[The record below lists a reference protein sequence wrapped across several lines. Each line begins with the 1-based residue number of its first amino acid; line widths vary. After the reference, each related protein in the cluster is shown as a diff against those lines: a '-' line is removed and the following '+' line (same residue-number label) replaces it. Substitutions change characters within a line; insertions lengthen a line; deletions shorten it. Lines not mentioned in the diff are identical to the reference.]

1 MTRRKLPTPRPRG
14 VLRSVRAVLALGFLL
29 FTVPAAP
36 TAHAAGF
43 AACTITGTIKFFPSS
58 DNRMQGAWNID
69 PAVID
74 CRGLFDVE
82 GRQRILRPGSF
93 SGSGTYAAL
102 PIESGTCLHHVGSGT
117 VGYWLFTSEADV
129 HLKEP
134 QSFVL
139 AGVGTFSTPILRATF
154 QVTPPSDGDCVTRPV
169 TKALF
174 VAQAAMVRFRPPLV
188 H

>member
-1 MTRRKLPTPRPRG
+1 MTRRLRMPHSRRLLRP
-14 VLRSVRAVLALGFLL
+14 VRALLALGLVLL
-29 FTVPAAP
+29 TIPTAP
-36 TAHAAGF
+36 TAHAAGL
-43 AACTITGTIKFFPSS
+43 AACTITGTIRFFPSS
-58 DNRMQGAWNID
+58 ENRMQGAWNVE

-74 CRGLFDVE
+74 CRGVFTVR

-102 PIESGTCLHHVGSGT
+102 PTGTGTCLHHVGSGT
-117 VGYWLFTSEADV
+117 VDYWIFTSEADV

-139 AGVGTFSTPILRATF
+139 AGTGTFSTPSLRATF
-154 QVTPPSDGDCVTRPV
+154 QLTPPTDGDCVTKPV
-169 TKALF
+169 ARALF
-174 VAQAAMVRFRPPLV
+174 VAQATLVRRLAPLG

>member
-1 MTRRKLPTPRPRG
+1 MSQRKLHMPRSRG
-14 VLRSVRAVLALGFLL
+14 VLRPAQALLALGFVL
-29 FTVPAAP
+29 FTIPAAP
-36 TAHAAGF
+36 TAHAGGF
-43 AACTITGTIKFFPSS
+43 AACTITGTIKFCPSS

-74 CRGLFDVE
+74 CRGIFSVR

-102 PIESGTCLHHVGSGT
+102 PIDSGTCLHHVGSGT
-117 VGYWLFTSEADV
+117 VDYWLFTSEADV

-139 AGVGTFSTPILRATF
+139 AGAGTFSTPILRATF
-154 QVTPPSDGDCVTRPV
+154 QVTPPSDGDWVTRPV
-169 TKALF
+169 TEALL
-174 VAQAAMVRFRPPLV
+174 VAQAAMVRFRATLGQ
-188 H
+188 